1 VSTFALDSSAVVA
14 WVLQEAPRWRAI
26 DAILSSPDADPILP
40 GPALSEVITVAR
52 KRGNASS
59 VQLLATALLARMRVE
74 HCTTEDL
81 IRAAELYEASERNPG
96 PPHPRTGVPP
106 TLSRADSL
114 ILAVA
119 ERLRVQIVTRDRY
132 WLDFVA
138 AGHASARILEI

>member
-1 VSTFALDSSAVVA
+1 MTTFALDSSAVVA

-26 DAILSSPDADPILP
+26 DAILTRPDADPVLP
-40 GPALSEVITVAR
+40 GPALSEVITVSR

-81 IRAAELYEASERNPG
+81 VRAAELYEAAEGDPG
-96 PPHPRTGVPP
+96 SLHPITGTRA

-114 ILAVA
+114 ILAVV
-119 ERLRVQIVTRDRY
+119 ERLEVTVVTRDQY
-132 WLDFVA
+132 WKDFA
-138 AGHASARILEI
+138 DAGHTRARILDL